1 MSRAAYIKKRRSV
14 LNMGIKLY
22 NEVNNH
28 IKYIEKYTFF
38 LKALEILSLQ
48 NTFYSVEKYM

>member
-1 MSRAAYIKKRRSV
+1 M

-28 IKYIEKYTFF
+28 IKYSEEYMFF

-48 NTFYSVEKYM
+48 NTFYSVEKYVSC